1 MTNVNR
7 DHHSEGDYD
16 VIVIGGGP
24 NGLLAACY
32 LARAG
37 AKVLVL
43 ERHHELGGGLI
54 TEEWSGYRFNTHAKL
69 MMMMDKAPAY
79 TDLELESWGCRY
91 RYPDAPAALFTRD
104 GRALTLYPSIERTA
118 ASIAQFSP
126 DDANRYVEVMEEWYA
141 VVEEA
146 LIPATFTL
154 PLPML
159 DMVVSYQESEIG
171 EIVNEMAEETFLET
185 LDNTGFEDELL
196 RTAILHLG
204 TMYGMDPDGGL
215 GFLLPL
221 FYHRLLHSSII
232 TSGSHQLAG
241 SLARYA
247 NNHGVSFERAAPVVK
262 ILCEGTRAVGV
273 RLASGKE
280 ITARKIVTTTD
291 PQATFLDLVGEDVC
305 NQASSSLVDQT
316 RSWEWESTSLL
327 SVHYALD
334 RRPEHTAA
342 AFDPAADG
350 ALVKI
355 MGVESVDELLEH
367 IDTVRSGGLG
377 RAGVGMTLTDLD
389 PMQAPV
395 DLEPGAAVACFET
408 LAPFEHAEGSW
419 DELAPRYS
427 RDLLDLWAEYAP
439 NLAEAT
445 VVRDYVNTPAYIEA
459 KLPNMV
465 RGSIKHGAY
474 VTTQML
480 SNRPNIDCSSH
491 RTPIEDLYM
500 AGASVWPGGMVL
512 LAGGYNAAGVVA
524 DDLGLERWWSEP
536 DFVVEAR
543 AKGLV
548 G

>member
-1 MTNVNR
+1 MANLDR
-7 DHHSEGDYD
+7 EYD
-16 VIVIGGGP
+16 VIIIGGGP
-24 NGLLAACY
+24 NGLVAACY
-32 LARAG
+32 LGRAG

-54 TEEWSGYRFNTHAKL
+54 TEEWSGFRFNTHAKL
-69 MMMMDKAPAY
+69 MMMMDRAPAY
-79 TDLELESWGCRY
+79 TDLELESWGCSY
-91 RYPDAPAALFTRD
+91 RYPDAPAAILTRD
-104 GRALTLYPSIERTA
+104 GRALTLYPDIQRTA
-118 ASIAQFSP
+118 ASIARFSP
-126 DDANRYVEVMEEWYA
+126 ADADRYVDVMEEWYA
-141 VVEEA
+141 VVEQA

-159 DMVVSYQESEIG
+159 DMVVSYQQSEVG

-185 LDNTGFEDELL
+185 LDNTGFESELL
-196 RTAILHLG
+196 RTAMLYLG

-221 FYHRLLHSSII
+221 FYHRLLHASII
-232 TSGSHQLAG
+232 ANGSHQLAG
-241 SLARYA
+241 SLARFA
-247 NNHGVSFERAAPVVK
+247 NRNGVTFERAAPVAR

-273 RLASGKE
+273 RLESGQE
-280 ITARKIVTTTD
+280 ILAKKVVTTTD
-291 PQATFLDLVGEDVC
+291 PQTTFLEMVGEDVC
-305 NQASSSLVDQT
+305 NRASGSLVDQT
-316 RSWEWESTSLL
+316 KAWEWESTSLL

-334 RRPEHTAA
+334 RRPVHTAA
-342 AFDPAADG
+342 AFDPVSDR

-355 MGVESVDELLEH
+355 MGVETVDELLEH
-367 IDTVRSGGLG
+367 IDTVRSGGVGL
-377 RAGVGMTLTDLD
+377 AGAGMTLTDLD
-389 PMQAPV
+389 PMQAPI
-395 DLEPGAAVACFET
+395 DLEPSSAVGCFET
-408 LAPFEHAEGSW
+408 LAPYQHADGAW
-419 DELAPRYS
+419 DDLAAGYS
-427 RDLLDLWAEYAP
+427 RRFLGLWAEYAP
-439 NLAEAT
+439 NLADAT
-445 VVRDYVNTPAYIEA
+445 VIRDYVNHPAYIEA
-459 KLPNMV
+459 KLPNMK

-491 RTPIEDLYM
+491 RTPIENLYV

-524 DDLGLERWWSEP
+524 DDLGLDRWWTEP